1 MENQYF
7 FFFLNKLSLIGCKGV
22 FKFSWKNS
30 IMVEQIINNNA
41 ENQQLHEH
49 YNFIV
54 DLNQST
60 IRIDKFLYDKLPNV
74 TRNKLQ
80 EAIKNGFIKVN
91 EQEIKSS
98 YKIKA
103 DDKII
108 VSLPKPPRNED
119 IEPENLP
126 LNIVFEDNDILI
138 INKEAGMVVHP
149 AHQHWNGTLVNA
161 LMYHFK
167 NLPEMKNNEGRPG
180 LVHRID
186 KETSGLL
193 VIAKTEIAMNKLSKQ
208 FYNHT
213 IERKYQAL
221 IWGTPNKVKGTINI
235 NLGRSFKDRR
245 IIDAFADN
253 TLGKKAITHYKVI
266 EQYHYISL
274 IECELETGRTHQI
287 RAHMKHIGH
296 PIFNDKT
303 YGGNRVVKGNKFT
316 NYKKFVENNFKL
328 MPRQGLHAKSL
339 GFVHP
344 TTNQKVLFESE
355 LPEDFLGV
363 IDRWKKYNTSKN
375 Y

>member
-1 MENQYF
+1 
-7 FFFLNKLSLIGCKGV
+7 
-22 FKFSWKNS
+22 
-30 IMVEQIINNNA
+30 
-41 ENQQLHEH
+41 
-49 YNFIV
+49 
-54 DLNQST
+54 
-60 IRIDKFLYDKLPNV
+60 
-74 TRNKLQ
+74 
-80 EAIKNGFIKVN
+80 
-91 EQEIKSS
+91 
-98 YKIKA
+98 
-103 DDKII
+103 
-108 VSLPKPPRNED
+108 
-119 IEPENLP
+119 
-126 LNIVFEDNDILI
+126 
-138 INKEAGMVVHP
+138 
-149 AHQHWNGTLVNA
+149 
-161 LMYHFK
+161 
-167 NLPEMKNNEGRPG
+167 
-180 LVHRID
+180 
-186 KETSGLL
+186 
-193 VIAKTEIAMNKLSKQ
+193 MNKLSKQ
-208 FYNHT
+208 FYDHT

-221 IWGTPNKVKGTINI
+221 IWGTPNKEKGTINI

-287 RAHMKHIGH
+287 RAHMKYIGH

-303 YGGNRVVKGNKFT
+303 YGGDRVVKGNKFT

-363 IDRWKKYNTSKN
+363 IDRWKKYNKSTN

>member
-1 MENQYF
+1 
-7 FFFLNKLSLIGCKGV
+7 
-22 FKFSWKNS
+22 
-30 IMVEQIINNNA
+30 
-41 ENQQLHEH
+41 
-49 YNFIV
+49 
-54 DLNQST
+54 
-60 IRIDKFLYDKLPNV
+60 
-74 TRNKLQ
+74 
-80 EAIKNGFIKVN
+80 
-91 EQEIKSS
+91 
-98 YKIKA
+98 
-103 DDKII
+103 
-108 VSLPKPPRNED
+108 
-119 IEPENLP
+119 
-126 LNIVFEDNDILI
+126 
-138 INKEAGMVVHP
+138 
-149 AHQHWNGTLVNA
+149 
-161 LMYHFK
+161 
-167 NLPEMKNNEGRPG
+167 MKNNEGRPG
-180 LVHRID
+180 LIHRID

-208 FYNHT
+208 FYDHT

-221 IWGTPNKVKGTINI
+221 IWGTPNKEKGTINI
-235 NLGRSFKDRR
+235 NLRRSLKDRR

-303 YGGNRVVKGNKFT
+303 YGGDRVVKGNKFT

-363 IDRWKKYNTSKN
+363 IDRWKKYNKSTN